1 MKMINKFIIGSLT
14 ICSTLIFSGCGANK
28 KDTCDSIKIISSDL
42 ASAIG
47 ALSNKFS
54 QEQNTKLA
62 LSLKQLRDLS
72 SSSSS
77 ISQPKVLLE
86 NSIEDL
92 MSNALAGDKSAAA
105 KNVNDM
111 TVAIQSL
118 TSACNQ

>member
-1 MKMINKFIIGSLT
+1 MKMTNKFIIGSLT

-28 KDTCDSIKIISSDL
+28 KDIISSDL

-47 ALSNKFS
+47 ALSNEFS